1 METTTL
7 TSMEIV
13 GLKSI
18 TDADFYENGKDSCPW
33 DFSVFDA
40 CPLKGK
46 TRSGVFSSLVQKGL
60 ITIQE
65 AEKKFIKD
73 KDGNK
78 ILNEYWSRDGLN
90 FGVIRITEL
99 GYQVLDNH
107 GLIDEDGYWKREQK

>member
-1 METTTL
+1 MEATTL

-65 AEKKFIKD
+65 KEKPYTLNEE
-73 KDGNK
+73 GNK
-78 ILNEYWSRDGLN
+78 VRNPYYERGHN

-107 GLIDEDGYWKREQK
+107 GLTDEDGYWKHEQK